1 MSNLITRA
9 ASGIIYIVIFLAAI
23 LFSKESYVILTT
35 IFGLLSVWEFSKLT
49 NLKSVVPYIFT
60 AFLGYAAYAKNEN
73 ELIWIVLLFT
83 LVCSIRLIF
92 YLYSEKKTYPT
103 HNFEKLDLSVRYIAF
118 SFFFL
123 LLIPFTTGQYN
134 PYIIIGVLILIW
146 INDSFAYLI
155 GKNFGKH
162 KLFEKVSPRKTI
174 EGFFGGL
181 IFSIICA
188 VVLSKYIAVFSI
200 LNWIVIAIIVS
211 VFGTLGD
218 LVESKFKRQAN
229 VKDSGNIMPGH
240 GGILD
245 RLDSL
250 FFLSPFVYLYINY
263 FI

>member
-9 ASGIIYIVIFLAAI
+9 ASGVIYILLFLAAI
-23 LFSKESYVILTT
+23 LYSKESYVILIT
-35 IFGLLSVWEFSKLT
+35 IFGLLSVWEFSKLVKL
-49 NLKSVVPYIFT
+49 NSIVPYLFVG
-60 AFLGYAAYAKNEN
+60 FLGYAAYAKNDN
-73 ELIWIVLLFT
+73 KLIWILLAFC
-83 LVCSIRLIF
+83 LICGIRLII
-92 YLYSEKKTYPT
+92 YLYSKKNSYPT

-123 LLIPFTTGQYN
+123 LLIPFTTGNYN
-134 PYIIIGVLILIW
+134 PYIIIGILVLIW
-146 INDSFAYLI
+146 VNDSFAYLI

-174 EGFFGGL
+174 EGFIGGL
-181 IFSIICA
+181 
-188 VVLSKYIAVFSI
+188 VFSTLSAI
-200 LNWIVIAIIVS
+200 ILSEYIPVFSTLNWVIIALITS

-250 FFLSPFVYLYINY
+250 FFLAPFVYLYINY